1 MGKEMDLNFN
11 EMCRLCARKCEDMQ
25 NIFHD
30 IPAETEMYV
39 DVTKE
44 LLGMLA
50 FKITDVTSIK
60 VLYSRKTV
68 RVYTS
73 IGCEHVE

>member
-25 NIFHD
+25 DIFQD
-30 IPAETEMYV
+30 VPTETEIYV

-44 LLGMLA
+44 LSSVLA
-50 FKITDVTSIK
+50 FKITNVTSIK
-60 VLYSRKTV
+60 VFKENCRRIKC
-68 RVYTS
+68 TS
-73 IGCEHVE
+73 IGCEHLQ